1 MAFSASRGTEA
12 PEIHCGYS
20 GCSTCWVIE
29 QLHSRWVP
37 GGYVHGL
44 PGMLRDFAAEI
55 DSNFWPL
62 LIAYILAVVASLCG
76 CASAARLRLRVHR
89 AGLSVLCIHFSV
101 QLLVN
106 LAALIGFLVYRC
118 AYHDIQLCDTSDG
131 GCQIIG
137 GGWAIAS
144 KLAVLNV
151 FGGGL
156 LTNGLL
162 ELGLLLTLQAV
173 AKEIP
178 AWVNGCLLV
187 FVVVQLVALVLCSV
201 CLLLIFYLLITQ
213 GAEAVMARIAGTG
226 NANSNAEGIKMA
238 QILST
243 VCAISVCCC
252 SLVRVTIC
260 T

>member
-89 AGLSVLCIHFSV
+89 AGLSVLCI
-101 QLLVN
+101 
-106 LAALIGFLVYRC
+106 
-118 AYHDIQLCDTSDG
+118 
-131 GCQIIG
+131 
-137 GGWAIAS
+137 
-144 KLAVLNV
+144 
-151 FGGGL
+151 
-156 LTNGLL
+156 
-162 ELGLLLTLQAV
+162 
-173 AKEIP
+173 
-178 AWVNGCLLV
+178 
-187 FVVVQLVALVLCSV
+187 
-201 CLLLIFYLLITQ
+201 
-213 GAEAVMARIAGTG
+213 
-226 NANSNAEGIKMA
+226 
-238 QILST
+238 
-243 VCAISVCCC
+243 
-252 SLVRVTIC
+252 
-260 T
+260 